1 MLYKFHYLKKLVL
14 LLIVTVLGCMAPTD
28 YSNIKVINVIDGDTV
43 RLSNGELL
51 RYIGIDTPEMRIKHG
66 GTFVY
71 SPQPFAKEAT
81 QLNQELVG
89 GKFVRVEFDVEKRD
103 TYRRLL
109 GYCFIDEMM
118 VNKKL
123 VEEGLAVLYTKPPN
137 IAYADEL
144 IFAQK
149 QARKNKKGLWA
160 TYETIDHTQAHRYIN
175 QIRTVRGRI
184 INTYDS
190 GKVVF
195 LNFGYNYKTDFTV
208 VIFRSSLSLFLNK
221 GINPVSFYR
230 GKTVEVTG
238 RIKEYNGP
246 EIIVNIPEEIAVIN
260 QQ

>member
-1 MLYKFHYLKKLVL
+1 MTYRHHYLKKLIL
-14 LLIVTVLGCMAPTD
+14 LLVVTTIGCMAPVD
-28 YSNIKVINVIDGDTV
+28 YSSIKVIKVIDGDTV
-43 RLSNGELL
+43 KLANGQLL
-51 RYIGIDTPEMRIKHG
+51 RYIGIDTPEMRIKQG

-71 SPQPFAKEAT
+71 SPQPLAQEAT
-81 QLNQELVG
+81 QLNRDLVE
-89 GKFVRVEFDVEKRD
+89 GKFVKVEFDIEKRD
-103 TYRRLL
+103 KYGRLL
-109 GYCFIDEMM
+109 GYCFIDEVM

-137 IAYADEL
+137 VAYADEL
-144 IFAQK
+144 IAAQG
-149 QARKNKKGLWA
+149 QARQDKKGLWA
-160 TYETIDHTQAHRYIN
+160 TYETIDQSQAHLYIN

-190 GKVVF
+190 GKAVF

-208 VIFRSSLSLFLNK
+208 VIFKSSVGLFLNK

-246 EIIVNIPEEIAVIN
+246 EIIVNIPEEITVIN
-260 QQ
+260 P